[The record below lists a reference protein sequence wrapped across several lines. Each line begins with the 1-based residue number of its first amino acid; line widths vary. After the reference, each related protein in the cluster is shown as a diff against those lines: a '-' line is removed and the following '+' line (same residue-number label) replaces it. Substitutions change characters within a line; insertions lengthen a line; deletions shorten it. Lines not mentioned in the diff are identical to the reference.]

1 MNSIRWTVTHARYDA
16 SVSLAGPTNKAERNH
31 LRQCIRM
38 AERGKIAGRN
48 E

>member
-1 MNSIRWTVTHARYDA
+1 MIKWTITHARYDA
-16 SVSLAGPTNKAERNH
+16 FVSIAGPTNKAERNH
-31 LRQCIRM
+31 LRQSLRM